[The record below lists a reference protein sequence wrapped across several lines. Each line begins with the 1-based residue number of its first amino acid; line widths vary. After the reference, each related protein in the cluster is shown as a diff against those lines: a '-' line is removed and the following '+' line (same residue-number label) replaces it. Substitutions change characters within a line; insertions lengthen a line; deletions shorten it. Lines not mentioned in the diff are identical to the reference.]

1 MLRYYSNLSESQ
13 NAFCLLFRGKWHT
26 HELLLAA
33 KLSQKCYPSTNKSKN
48 YDLFSMFYFKY
59 RIEKIIITY
68 DFIIF
73 NISFY

>member
-1 MLRYYSNLSESQ
+1 MLRYCSNLSESQ

-48 YDLFSMFYFKY
+48 FSLILMFYLEY
-59 RIEKIIITY
+59 RIDKMIITNN
-68 DFIIF
+68 FIIL
-73 NISFY
+73 NIT